1 MPLIPPVPSCPP
13 LKPNPLAPPCCPI
26 IYPGCIGI
34 IEYGP
39 PGPEGLITFP
49 GIYAPYGLLFPPAP
63 PPIPIIPPPIPII
76 PPPMPI
82 IPPPMPIIPPP
93 MPIIPPPI
101 PPIPP
106 IPPPIPPIPP
116 PIPIAPDAPI

>member
-1 MPLIPPVPSCPP
+1 MPLIPPIPSCPP

-63 PPIPIIPPPIPII
+63 PPIPPI
-76 PPPMPI
+76 
-82 IPPPMPIIPPP
+82 
-93 MPIIPPPI
+93 PIIPPPI

-106 IPPPIPPIPP
+106 PIPPIIPPPIPPIIPPPIPIIPPIPP